1 MGVQKGCH
9 HIPES
14 GYLEQMLRPFVDPK
28 VGYVS
33 APSICDRNA
42 GESWSARGRLNAEG
56 ALHGALQAGY
66 NGGLAPLCIGSH
78 YAVRT
83 AALKSIGGLG
93 PELAEDHSTTL
104 MFNAHGWTGVHAIDA
119 IARGE
124 GPKTFADLA
133 RQEFQW
139 ARSLTTILLRHTPK
153 YLPNLPLRLK
163 FQFIFSEAWYAC
175 FSIMMLIMFLIP
187 IAALVLDTPVV
198 RVSYVYFFLFAG
210 TASTILVLL
219 TARLKSFGIFRP
231 KNSKILSWEA
241 VLFLFARWPW

>member
-1 MGVQKGCH
+1 GYENYDVVIQMDADHV
-9 HIPES
+9 PEP
-14 GYLEQMLRPFVDPK
+14 GYLEETLRRFRDPK
-28 VGYVS
+28 VGYV
-33 APSICDRNA
+33 AAHSICDRNV

-104 MFNAHGWTGVHAIDA
+104 MFNANGWTGVHAIDA

-139 ARSLTTILLRHTPK
+139 ARSLTTILLRHTPAC
-153 YLPNLPLRLK
+153 LAQLHPRLR
-163 FQFIFSEAWYAC
+163 FQFIFSELWYFL
-175 FSIMMLIMFLIP
+175 FSFFMFLMFLIP
-187 IAALVLDTPVV
+187 IVALLLDHIIV
-198 RVSYVYFFLFAG
+198 
-210 TASTILVLL
+210 
-219 TARLKSFGIFRP
+219 
-231 KNSKILSWEA
+231 
-241 VLFLFARWPW
+241 